1 MVYTPGEP
9 QEHFIGDEFGDL
21 DLADWY
27 NEQSE
32 CADKLQK
39 LVETSADTRLLELL
53 IVCWEAGKFAVDFIG
68 CNGVASYSFMTL
80 NIECV

>member
-1 MVYTPGEP
+1 MKYIGIHTGGA
-9 QEHFIGDEFGDL
+9 QEHFIGDEFGEL

-53 IVCWEAGKFAVDFIG
+53 MFVGKR
-68 CNGVASYSFMTL
+68 
-80 NIECV
+80 